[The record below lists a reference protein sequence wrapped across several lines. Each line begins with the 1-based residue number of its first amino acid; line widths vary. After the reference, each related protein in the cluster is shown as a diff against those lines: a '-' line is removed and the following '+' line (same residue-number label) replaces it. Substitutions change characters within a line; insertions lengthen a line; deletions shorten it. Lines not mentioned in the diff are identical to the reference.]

1 MADTV
6 NRVQYFYIEASNKP
20 GAGAK
25 VLTMLK
31 DAGVNL
37 LAFSGF
43 PKGRRVQIDI
53 IPIPANDTAL
63 RAVARRAKV
72 KLVGPKSAFLIQ
84 GNDRIGAIANHMTT
98 LADVGINVTAID
110 AVGAGAGRYG
120 AILWVKPRDV
130 NKAAKTLGAS

>member
-6 NRVQYFYIEASNKP
+6 KRVQYFYIEASNKP
-20 GAGAK
+20 GEGAK

-31 DAGVNL
+31 DAGVDL

-43 PKGRRVQIDI
+43 PKGRRAQIDI
-53 IPIPANDTAL
+53 IPANDTAL
-63 RAVARRAKV
+63 RAGARRAKV

-110 AVGAGAGRYG
+110 AVVAGAGRYG

>member
-6 NRVQYFYIEASNKP
+6 KRVQYFYIEASNKL
-20 GAGAK
+20 GEGAK

-31 DAGVNL
+31 DAGVDL

-43 PKGRRVQIDI
+43 PKGRRAQIDI
-53 IPIPANDTAL
+53 ISANDTAL

-84 GNDRIGAIANHMTT
+84 GNDRIGAIANHMTA

>member
-6 NRVQYFYIEASNKP
+6 KRVQYFYIEASNKP
-20 GAGAK
+20 GEGAK

-31 DAGVNL
+31 DAGVDL

-43 PKGRRVQIDI
+43 PKGRRAQIDI
-53 IPIPANDTAL
+53 IPANDTAL

-84 GNDRIGAIANHMTT
+84 GKNRIGAIAKHMTT

-110 AVGAGAGRYG
+110 AVVAGAGRYG